1 MGPYRSA
8 TGGQPPTRGLP
19 IAAAFRAVVVP
30 FAVSR
35 GAVLLIG
42 LVAATLIGYD
52 PPPTEQATWRV
63 AADPVRNLLAR
74 WDTFWYLDIASRGY
88 QWNGNPLEQQNVVF
102 FPLYPLLMR
111 LSGAL
116 LGGHPLA
123 GGLAVSLLA
132 FLFALVYLWRLVA
145 DQFGTETAT
154 AAVVLLCSFPF
165 AVFFSAVYTESV
177 FLLIIVAAFFHARRR
192 EFGTA
197 AVWGLLAGLARP
209 NGFLLAVPMAWLAI
223 IESRD
228 DARSVSQKYEHAPSR
243 PAPPAKN
250 GRNSCGRPAR
260 SALLGARG
268 ALRGR
273 APRRDNARGYAMR
286 ALAPLAIVA
295 PIAGVLLYSAYLKL
309 AVGQAFAWVSGQA
322 AWPTIAP
329 WTKNAA
335 ASILRPAEPISPWDV
350 VVHVGNAASI
360 GIAAAGLLPLTRLLG
375 IAYGVFVALNILP
388 PIARHG
394 LVSLGRFTSVMFPLF
409 VWLAT
414 SVQERRRRALVI
426 AFAIGQAI
434 AATLFFTWR
443 PLV

>member
-1 MGPYRSA
+1 MEAARWPRRPVGPYRSA
-8 TGGQPPTRGLP
+8 TGAEPPTQGLP
-19 IAAAFRAVVVP
+19 IAAALKAVVVP
-30 FAVSR
+30 FALSR

-42 LVAATLIGYD
+42 LVAAILIGYD
-52 PPPTEQATWRV
+52 PPPTESATWRV

-88 QWNGNPLEQQNVVF
+88 HWNGNPLEQQNVVF

-111 LSGAL
+111 LSGRL

-123 GGLAVSLLA
+123 GGLVVSLGA

-145 DQFGTETAT
+145 DELGTETAT

-165 AVFFSAVYTESV
+165 AVYFSAVYTESV

-192 EFGTA
+192 EFGAA

-209 NGFLLAVPMAWLAI
+209 NGFLLAVPMAWLTI
-223 IESRD
+223 IRNRP
-228 DARSVSQKYEHAPSR
+228 DARNA
-243 PAPPAKN
+243 
-250 GRNSCGRPAR
+250 
-260 SALLGARG
+260 
-268 ALRGR
+268 
-273 APRRDNARGYAMR
+273 ARGYQTGT
-286 ALAPLAIVA
+286 LAPLAVVA
-295 PIAGVLLYSAYLKL
+295 PIAGMLLYSAYLEL
-309 AVGQAFAWVSGQA
+309 LVGQAFAWVAGQA

-329 WTKNAA
+329 WTENAA
-335 ASILRPAEPISPWDV
+335 ASILRPPEPIPAWAIV
-350 VVHVGNAASI
+350 IHAGNAASI
-360 GIAAAGLLPLTRLLG
+360 AIAAAGLLPLTRLLG
-375 IAYGVFVALNILP
+375 AAYGLFVALSILP

-414 SVQERRRRALVI
+414 IVEGRRRRALVV
-426 AFAIGQAI
+426 AFAVGQAI
-434 AATLFFTWR
+434 AAALFFTWR

>member
-8 TGGQPPTRGLP
+8 TGMQPPTRGLP
-19 IAAAFRAVVVP
+19 IAAAFKAVVVP
-30 FAVSR
+30 FALSR

-42 LVAATLIGYD
+42 LVAAIVIGYD
-52 PPPTEQATWRV
+52 PPPTESATWRV
-63 AADPVRNLLAR
+63 AVDPVRNLLAR

-88 QWNGNPLEQQNVVF
+88 HWNGNPLEQQNIVF

-111 LSGAL
+111 LAGAL

-154 AAVVLLCSFPF
+154 TAVVLLCSFPF

-223 IESRD
+223 IQNRD
-228 DARSVSQKYEHAPSR
+228 REAPRNFRGSVSLWPMCSVSR
-243 PAPPAKN
+243 
-250 GRNSCGRPAR
+250 RPQGFCPG
-260 SALLGARG
+260 LLAV
-268 ALRGR
+268 
-273 APRRDNARGYAMR
+273 
-286 ALAPLAIVA
+286 VA
-295 PIAGVLLYSAYLKL
+295 PIAGMLLYSAYLKL

-360 GIAAAGLLPLTRLLG
+360 GIAAAGLLPVTRLLG
-375 IAYGVFVALNILP
+375 IAYGLFVALNILP

-414 SVQERRRRALVI
+414 IVPERRRRALVI

>member
-19 IAAAFRAVVVP
+19 IAAAFKAVVVP

-42 LVAATLIGYD
+42 LVAAIVIGYD

-132 FLFALVYLWRLVA
+132 FFFALVYLWRLVA

-197 AVWGLLAGLARP
+197 AAWGLLAGLARP

-223 IESRD
+223 VQNRD
-228 DARSVSQKYEHAPSR
+228 REA
-243 PAPPAKN
+243 N
-250 GRNSCGRPAR
+250 
-260 SALLGARG
+260 
-268 ALRGR
+268 LRGLC
-273 APRRDNARGYAMR
+273 PG
-286 ALAPLAIVA
+286 LLAIVA
-295 PIAGVLLYSAYLKL
+295 PIAGMLLYSAYFEL

-322 AWPTIAP
+322 AWPTVAP

-375 IAYGVFVALNILP
+375 IAYGLFVALNILP

-394 LVSLGRFTSVMFPLF
+394 LVSLGRFTSVMFPIF

-414 SVQERRRRALVI
+414 IVQERRRRALVI

-434 AATLFFTWR
+434 AAALFFTWR